1 MNEWS
6 FSVYYIRIDFIV
18 VVGLLPILD
27 GELATKDEMVAL
39 KEFTFRQTVVPDS
52 TPDLVGQQQVDASSE
67 VSVNMPDQS
76 GSIRKVTRSAH
87 GRDARISS
95 ISHGALKK
103 RPKRSIRRK
112 KQVKFGLADVIATV
126 RPSVVDG
133 DTHVLEAE
141 PTSSRPV
148 ITIDAASPCFFAYQL
163 PQDILADA
171 DDQVWNGPSQLDLIP
186 TADDLVWDTKLD
198 DADIDRLY
206 PLEGCVQH
214 DGPDYECAALEEADE
229 STKDG
234 ETIKFDAVFGDVW
247 EQTYQEV
254 ITKNDDSSVFG
265 PVEPPRIASIEP
277 EDFNQAEEE
286 DSYDGPPDYS
296 PLAVASDLD
305 LYFDSFVFRRESASS
320 GPDDSPVLTAP
331 RIQLFKFDRSV
342 LIDGRLNPFA
352 PVDLGEQFVG
362 ALRMGVI
369 PCGTYARGRLNPAR
383 KPRRGFHGDRVASK
397 GGKDVLFSEARE
409 LILCL
414 SDDALYFIV
423 DDDNGATPNGAG
435 GDGDASM
442 RDFPSRIPPG
452 SLFGDALWPHALT
465 RHPLDCL
472 RGMTIGFQFQRLV
485 LRFAVKNP
493 SSDSSVDCTYVL
505 VTSDRRRTVSL
516 LRMVQSRLPPA
527 PAGETIGE
535 LAPIDND
542 DRLFLDLLGASRTSE
557 DVLHYQIL
565 HQVWKRGE
573 RGAARRAFVL
583 SDSKVYLLDES
594 YVGSEEEDGPPQH
607 TGGRPGDVSL
617 SVIDS
622 ASLSKV
628 TEVRAADEDPRRITL
643 VILPSSRVMRSH
655 RWRLVCADG
664 EGAERLVDD
673 VRRALVAFNAGA

>member
-1 MNEWS
+1 M
-6 FSVYYIRIDFIV
+6 
-18 VVGLLPILD
+18 LPILD

-52 TPDLVGQQQVDASSE
+52 LPYLVGQQQVDASSE

-76 GSIRKVTRSAH
+76 GSIRKVTRSSP

-95 ISHGALKK
+95 TSRGASRK
-103 RPKRSIRRK
+103 RPKRVVRRG
-112 KQVKFGLADVIATV
+112 KQVKFGMPEVIATV
-126 RPSVVDG
+126 RPRVVDG
-133 DTHVLEAE
+133 DTHEDESE
-141 PTSSRPV
+141 PASSRPSIAV
-148 ITIDAASPCFFAYQL
+148 GAASPCSFSYQL
-163 PQDILADA
+163 PQDILDEA

-206 PLEGCVQH
+206 PLEGCAQH
-214 DGPDYECAALEEADE
+214 EDPAGECAAPEEADE
-229 STKDG
+229 SAEDG
-234 ETIKFDAVFGDVW
+234 GPIQFDAVFGEVW

-254 ITKNDDSSVFG
+254 VTKNDDSSVFG
-265 PVEPPRIASIEP
+265 PVEPPRIAFVEP

-286 DSYDGPPDYS
+286 DTYDGPPDYFS
-296 PLAVASDLD
+296 LAVESALD
-305 LYFDSFVFRRESASS
+305 LYFDSFVFRRESAGN
-320 GPDDSPVLTAP
+320 GPDGPVESPVLTAP

-342 LIDGRLNPFA
+342 LIDGRLDAFA
-352 PVDLGEQFVG
+352 PLDLGEQFVG

-369 PCGTYARGRLNPAR
+369 PCGAYARGRLSPAR
-383 KPRRGFHGDRVASK
+383 VPRRGFHGDRVASR
-397 GGKDVLFSEARE
+397 GGKDVLVSEARE

-414 SDDALYFIV
+414 SDGALYFIV
-423 DDDNGATPNGAG
+423 DDDNGAAPDGA
-435 GDGDASM
+435 DGATA
-442 RDFPSRIPPG
+442 RRFPSRIPPG
-452 SLFGDALWPHALT
+452 SSFGDAAWPHALT

-493 SSDSSVDCTYVL
+493 GSDSSVDCTYVL

-516 LRMVQSRLPPA
+516 LRMVQSRLPSA
-527 PAGETIGE
+527 PTGETVE
-535 LAPIDND
+535 ERAPIDND

-583 SDSKVYLLDES
+583 SDSKVYLLDET
-594 YVGSEEEDGPPQH
+594 YAGSEEEDGPQPA
-607 TGGRPGDVSL
+607 GGRSGDVSL

-622 ASLSKV
+622 AGLGRV

-664 EGAERLVDD
+664 DGAERLVDD
-673 VRRALVAFNAGA
+673 VRRALAAFQAGA